1 VPAAAA
7 DEDADECIKR
17 EGGRTV
23 AVAAAAKE
31 EEAEEEDAESNTAV
45 ES

>member
-1 VPAAAA
+1 MPAAAA
-7 DEDADECIKR
+7 DEDADAWIKR

-31 EEAEEEDAESNTAV
+31 EEAEDEDAESNTAV